1 MYVVIHKYMLHQHPT
16 TLRPYLNIRT
26 LKSRTHLRG
35 PKGSEDDHFNVI
47 SDETGWGLKLEE
59 WVQGFGLGLVSTVIT
74 IYLNLT

>member
-47 SDETGWGLKLEE
+47 SDETG
-59 WVQGFGLGLVSTVIT
+59 
-74 IYLNLT
+74 